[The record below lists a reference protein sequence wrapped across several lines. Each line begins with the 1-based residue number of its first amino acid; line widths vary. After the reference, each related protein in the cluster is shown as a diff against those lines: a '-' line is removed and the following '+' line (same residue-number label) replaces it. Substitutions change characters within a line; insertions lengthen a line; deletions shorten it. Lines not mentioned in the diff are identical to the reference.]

1 MSEAVRVLLVDDQP
15 LVRTGFRLVLGTTD
29 DIVVVGEAN
38 DGLEALQLLESGVQ
52 ADVCCIDIRM
62 PQLDGIDT
70 TREIVK
76 RQLPAKVIVLT
87 TFDRDEYIYE
97 ALSAGAS
104 GFLLKDCGAYDLIAG
119 IRTVASGNAILAPTA
134 TARLVERFRVHM
146 GTPDPHELAHDIE
159 QRLAPREVEVLTA
172 IAQGQS
178 NREIAVNLHMAET
191 TVKSYVGRLLAKLD
205 ARDRVHLVITAY
217 DAGLVVPR
225 Q

>member
-1 MSEAVRVLLVDDQP
+1 MSEAIRVLLVDDQP

-70 TREIVK
+70 TREIVQ

-119 IRTVASGNAILAPTA
+119 KRRLPASSSASGCTW
-134 TARLVERFRVHM
+134 
-146 GTPDPHELAHDIE
+146 
-159 QRLAPREVEVLTA
+159 APRIHT
-172 IAQGQS
+172 
-178 NREIAVNLHMAET
+178 N
-191 TVKSYVGRLLAKLD
+191 
-205 ARDRVHLVITAY
+205 
-217 DAGLVVPR
+217 
-225 Q
+225 